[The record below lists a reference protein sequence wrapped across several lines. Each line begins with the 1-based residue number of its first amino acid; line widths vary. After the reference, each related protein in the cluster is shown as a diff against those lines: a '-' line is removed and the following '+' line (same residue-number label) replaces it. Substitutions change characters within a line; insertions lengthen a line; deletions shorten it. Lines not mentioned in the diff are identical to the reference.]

1 MNNPFELIE
10 DRFNARF
17 DKLEKLILDNNRPA
31 ITLEP
36 RDKPRPFFTT
46 DGLAEFLGVVKP
58 TIYTKH
64 SKGELPGG
72 FKRGKRLYFD
82 RETILN
88 WIKEGHQKSKVEIE
102 AEAEAFLNS
111 KK

>member
-1 MNNPFELIE
+1 MQNPFEIIE
-10 DRFNARF
+10 ARLN
-17 DKLEKLILDNNRPA
+17 KIENLILNLKQPEVPF
-31 ITLEP
+31 EP
-36 RDKPRPFFTT
+36 KDKPEPFLTV
-46 DGLAEFLGVVKP
+46 DGVAELLDIAKP
-58 TIYTKH
+58 TVYTKH

-72 FKRGKRLYFD
+72 YKRGKRLYFD

-88 WIKEGHQKSKVEIE
+88 WIKGGIQRSKAEVE